1 MPYLFKSTF
10 FVFASLFATLVFA
23 DQELDKIRDA
33 VKNFDLVNKAQP
45 PRILVYSKPSG
56 FAHKSIPTGVKAL
69 RLLAEKTKAF
79 RPEFTN
85 KVEDFTSDNL
95 KNFDGLI
102 FSKIK
107 CSIWWTL
114 MGKLIEGLALLKIGL
129 FVRTLSMYVM
139 FVSLAF

>member
-1 MPYLFKSTF
+1 MARLPIYLFW
-10 FVFASLFATLVFA
+10 SLLISSFTWANADPEITNINKALKGFDEATL
-23 DQELDKIRDA
+23 
-33 VKNFDLVNKAQP
+33 NKV

-79 RPEFTN
+79 SPEFTN

-102 FSKIK
+102 FNNTTRVEKAFASEQQRKTLLDFIK
-107 CSIWWTL
+107 Q
-114 MGKLIEGLALLKIGL
+114 GKGFAG
-129 FVRTLSMYVM
+129 FHG
-139 FVSLAF
+139 A